1 MARQGVGNLE
11 AIELGLREALFKDGR
26 RLLEALYAQPYLSI
40 PTMSAAP
47 EKSVIPTACCK
58 CIRSSVR

>member
-11 AIELGLREALFKDGR
+11 AIELGLRGAPFKDGR
-26 RLLEALYAQPYLSI
+26 RLLEAIYAQLYLSV
-40 PTMSAAP
+40 PTMPAAA

-58 CIRSSVR
+58 CIRSSAR